1 MSLEF
6 ELGLCIRATS
16 KFSNCLKCIDICPVD
31 TIVLSNNIPSFTPFD
46 CIDCG
51 GCISVCPTNAFALTE
66 FSFIDFFF
74 LFLESDDNI
83 ISTNQNI
90 PSLGLLSVEN
100 LISLANAKDNIVIDM
115 FEVKVLKDYILS
127 NIEEANF
134 ILSSYS
140 DREIKISYED
150 NTKKE
155 HQEIASRREFLSNI
169 SLKEGI
175 KYKANFDEKVVAD
188 ELKTFNIDLSNI
200 SKIKDKNIPDSRKVL
215 LTTFKR
221 VEKPSSYEVL
231 PQEEVSF
238 ISQKYIEDS
247 CTNCQICYRICP
259 TGALSSDAKFSIINF
274 DSILCV
280 KCHLCHDVCEVDS
293 IKLQNGFEN
302 SEFFEPRKRALIIF
316 NIKRC
321 NECGNNFTYFE
332 GERICPRCKIEEEES
347 ITLHQNAKNFNF

>member
-1 MSLEF
+1 MSLKF
-6 ELGLCIRATS
+6 ELGSCVRAIS
-16 KFSNCLKCIDICPVD
+16 KFSQCMKCVDICPVD
-31 TIVLSNNIPSFTPFD
+31 TIILSNNIPSFTPSA

-51 GCISVCPTNAFALTE
+51 GCVSICPSNAFSISE
-66 FSFIDFFF
+66 FSFIEFFF

-100 LISLANAKDNIVIDM
+100 LISLANAKDNIEIDM
-115 FEVKVLKDYILS
+115 FEVEILKDYILS

-140 DREIKISYED
+140 DREIKISYE
-150 NTKKE
+150 NNKNIKKE
-155 HQEIASRREFLSNI
+155 KVSSRREFLSNI
-169 SLKEGI
+169 SLKEGV
-175 KYKANFDEKVVAD
+175 KHKANFDEKVIED
-188 ELKTFNIDLSNI
+188 ELKTFDIDLSNI
-200 SKIKDKNIPDSRKVL
+200 SKIKDKYIPDSRKVL

-259 TGALSSDAKFSIINF
+259 TRALSSDAKFSIINF
-274 DSILCV
+274 DSILCI
-280 KCHLCHDVCEVDS
+280 KCHLCHDVCELDS

-302 SEFFEPRKRALIIF
+302 SEFFEPRKRALITF

-332 GERICPRCKIEEEES
+332 GERVCPRCKIEEEES
-347 ITLHQNAKNFNF
+347 ITLHQNAKNFIF